1 MYSCVFFSLPRPR
14 SRGADTSPAPLHR
27 LDIRRAPESTALLPV
42 GVAPFAG
49 CAVGGPPAA
58 HGTGEGVQAWSRR
71 KPAGAPRATAAGA
84 GAALHNTPGDRC
96 HDCGTVGDASRRLP
110 AAPRRE
116 PGRSWDRGVTE
127 PSRTAAKPRRALAAP
142 KSLCLTTAFTPV
154 QPSSDGLAPW
164 VVPSAPLPQGDS
176 LWLAP
181 SAHVCGRLLGREAGR
196 YLLHGGT
203 IAHLFSFCK

>member
-1 MYSCVFFSLPRPR
+1 MCSCVFFSLPRPR

-27 LDIRRAPESTALLPV
+27 LDIRRAPEPTALLPV

-84 GAALHNTPGDRC
+84 GAVLHNTPGDRC
-96 HDCGTVGDASRRLP
+96 HDCGTVGDASRRLR

-116 PGRSWDRGVTE
+116 PGRSRDRSETE
-127 PSRTAAKPRRALAAP
+127 PSRAAAKPRRALAAP

-154 QPSSDGLAPW
+154 PTFLGGSCPLGCSL
-164 VVPSAPLPQGDS
+164 SAPATGGFSVVSPQYIRYAAGS
-176 LWLAP
+176 EKEKRAG
-181 SAHVCGRLLGREAGR
+181 GRLHEVL
-196 YLLHGGT
+196 
-203 IAHLFSFCK
+203 

>member
-1 MYSCVFFSLPRPR
+1 MCSCVFFSLPRPR

-84 GAALHNTPGDRC
+84 GAALHNTSGDRC

-142 KSLCLTTAFTPV
+142 KSLSGNGMRSGPNLPRV
-154 QPSSDGLAPW
+154 DVGLGQVPRPSCPGGLSMDS
-164 VVPSAPLPQGDS
+164 PSP
-176 LWLAP
+176 
-181 SAHVCGRLLGREAGR
+181 HVCGRVYGN
-196 YLLHGGT
+196 T
-203 IAHLFSFCK
+203 IAQSFAFCNRVGA